1 MNRRRVTK
9 GLSNKLVNEM
19 TRGWQHARRI
29 GYPLNVMVTIHP
41 FEELNSVAACKLA
54 ANIRNKLG
62 VSARQHGFPFVAA
75 WARECDPNGTGE
87 HIHILMHVPPRKFG
101 KLERTVM
108 GWFPEPG
115 AADVSRRD
123 QKVFVTANGKQ
134 KSAIGYITK
143 QMLPQACWR
152 RPRIRRAGGP
162 ILGKRGGVTRNIGP
176 AAIERYFRDCRAER
190 PQFAAALAS
199 EERPL
204 NPTAMLPQPQTS
216 TDLLGALA
224 EVAGERIINSKTWPS
239 NARLF
244 TGRLGRAE
252 PSVPS
257 VSKVKGTAAQV
268 SAGSDMRM
276 VGNGAHGP
284 ADANDPG
291 NAPTIRTTI
300 PENNSKTT
308 ADGAD
313 APPTVQPVPS
323 DEVQPQR
330 WITRI

>member
-1 MNRRRVTK
+1 MHHRRITK

-19 TRGWQHARRI
+19 THGWQHARRI
-29 GYPLNVMVTIHP
+29 GYPLNVMVTIRP
-41 FEELNSVAACKLA
+41 FKELDRTTSCKLA

-62 VSARQHGFPFVAA
+62 VFARQHGFPFVAA

-87 HIHILMHVPPRKFG
+87 HIHILMHIPQRKFE
-101 KLERTVM
+101 KLEWTVI

-115 AADVSRRD
+115 VTDVSRRD
-123 QKVFVTANGKQ
+123 QKVFVTPNGKQ

-199 EERPL
+199 DARPL
-204 NPTAMLPQPQTS
+204 NPTAMAPEPQTS
-216 TDLLGALA
+216 TELLGALA

-239 NARLF
+239 NARPL
-244 TGRLGRAE
+244 TGRLPRAE

-257 VSKVKGTAAQV
+257 VS
-268 SAGSDMRM
+268 M
-276 VGNGAHGP
+276 
-284 ADANDPG
+284 
-291 NAPTIRTTI
+291 
-300 PENNSKTT
+300 
-308 ADGAD
+308 
-313 APPTVQPVPS
+313 
-323 DEVQPQR
+323 
-330 WITRI
+330 

>member
-1 MNRRRVTK
+1 MNHRRITR

-41 FEELNSVAACKLA
+41 FEELNSMAACKLA
-54 ANIRNKLG
+54 ASIRNKLG
-62 VSARQHGFPFVAA
+62 VFARQNGFPFVAA

-87 HIHILMHVPPRKFG
+87 HIHVLVHIPPRKFE
-101 KLERTVM
+101 KLERTVI

-115 AADVSRRD
+115 VADVSRRD
-123 QKVFVTANGKQ
+123 QKVFVTPNGKQ

-176 AAIERYFRDCRAER
+176 AAIEKYFRDCRAEP
-190 PQFAAALAS
+190 PQFAAAIAAGA
-199 EERPL
+199 RPP
-204 NPTAMLPQPQTS
+204 NSTAMPPQPQTA
-216 TDLLGALA
+216 TELLDARA
-224 EVAGERIINSKTWPS
+224 EAAGERIIRLETWPS
-239 NARLF
+239 DARAL
-244 TGRLGRAE
+244 TGRLRTAE

-257 VSKVKGTAAQV
+257 VSVVKDSAARV
-268 SAGSDMRM
+268 SAGSDLRT
-276 VGNGAHGP
+276 VANRADGP
-284 ADANDPG
+284 PDANDVRG
-291 NAPTIRTTI
+291 APTVRAIDVK
-300 PENNSKTT
+300 ENGETAT

-313 APPTVQPVPS
+313 ATSSPQSRPS
-323 DEVQPQR
+323 ERRPQQWR
-330 WITRI
+330 ARI